1 SGGKFALG
9 CNAPDHR
16 LDLGNVP
23 GAACSTATSRSYI
36 DAGSTTFTASSSRS
50 VKENLAPVQVPE
62 ILEKI
67 SAVGV
72 YNYDFIEGP
81 KDKIGLM
88 AEDFHTVFG
97 RGSDKLL
104 NGQEVEMALWLAVHE
119 LTAQNK
125 QLTAQNQR
133 FTEQNQWLTEQNNEL
148 VAKNQDIDRR
158 LANLE

>member
-23 GAACSTATSRSYI
+23 GAACSTATSRSFI

-50 VKENLAPVQVPE
+50 IKENLAPVQVPA
-62 ILEKI
+62 ILDKI

-72 YNYDFIEGP
+72 YSYDFIEGP

-97 RGSDKLL
+97 RGSDKML
-104 NGQEVEMALWLAVHE
+104 NGQEVQMALWLAVQE

-125 QLTAQNQR
+125 QLTTQNRDLAAQN
-133 FTEQNQWLTEQNNEL
+133 E
-148 VAKNQDIDRR
+148 DIGRR
-158 LANLE
+158 LANLEARLAAEPTP